1 MEERTERKHYTP
13 CPHKKVLLIISQITF
28 TICTDFYDFW
38 YKTLQMNTNHTGK
51 FTTLRAM
58 YIPYLVT

>member
-1 MEERTERKHYTP
+1 MILVHT
-13 CPHKKVLLIISQITF
+13 
-28 TICTDFYDFW
+28 
-38 YKTLQMNTNHTGK
+38 TLQMNTNHTDK